1 MKRLKSTYVLVFAIV
16 LLVSCTQDT
25 EDNFDIDTTSSAL
38 LLNTQQPL
46 LTDDATVH
54 GLYIGAVLSETTDS
68 RGKIWINIGND
79 GNYNALIE
87 LVSGENLTFELN
99 PGETLQS
106 SEYLFFEFEG
116 TAGSFIFDT
125 SDINQPRLR
134 ELSLFNENYFAQV
147 VRSRS
152 NMASVETAT
161 FSETGNPAFSG
172 TWSLIADGSV
182 SNPNGNNGEGI
193 TSVLVVISGEDY
205 EDFEFDSFNAT
216 ACLGNNDYVPTLN
229 SFGVNGYIISDY
241 QTTMFANGMTK
252 WNLSYD
258 PMGSTYMNYQLC
270 DTATSGTFFW
280 SSLDGVVT
288 RYGEIIL
295 D

>member
-1 MKRLKSTYVLVFAIV
+1 MKRLKSTYVLVCTM
-16 LLVSCTQDT
+16 LLLLSCSQ
-25 EDNFDIDTTSSAL
+25 ESSDNYEIDTTSSAL
-38 LLNTQQPL
+38 LLKTQQPVK
-46 LTDDATVH
+46 TADASVY
-54 GLYIGAVLSETTDS
+54 GMYLGAVLSETTDS
-68 RGKIWINIGND
+68 RGKVWINIAND

-87 LVSGENLTFELN
+87 LVSGENLTFELV
-99 PGETLQS
+99 PRETQQS
-106 SEYLFFEFEG
+106 SEYLVYEFESEE
-116 TAGSFIFDT
+116 GSFILDT
-125 SDINQPRLR
+125 SDSNRPRLR
-134 ELSLFNENYFAQV
+134 ELTLFSENYFAQV
-147 VRSRS
+147 VRSQS

-182 SNPNGNNGEGI
+182 SNPNGNGGEGI
-193 TSVLVVISGEDY
+193 TSVLVVIAGEDY
-205 EDFEFDSFNAT
+205 EDFIFDSFNAT
-216 ACLGNNDYVPTLN
+216 TCLGNSDYVPTLN

-258 PMGSTYMNYQLC
+258 PAGSTYMNYQLC

-280 SSLDGVVT
+280 SSLDGVIT